1 MKTLLILLIF
11 FLEFNV
17 NNANCQLIKY
27 CDPDLIDELEDFQ
40 LKDGMFI
47 KSFSISMPR
56 YPSIKHFPS
65 DSFGIHLA
73 GKSTYWIV
81 LVSSHKKMG
90 KAKMSMYD
98 STKTLVLVLVN
109 VNAEVI
115 SAAQIKTEEQM
126 FYYFKVCFEKGYEG
140 CAGLAIYYMPGYK
153 IKNKSKE

>member
-1 MKTLLILLIF
+1 MKTKLLLLIF
-11 FLEFNV
+11 FIGFNFHH
-17 NNANCQLIKY
+17 ANCQVIKY

-47 KSFSISMPR
+47 KSFSISLPR
-56 YPSIKHFPS
+56 YSNIKHFPS
-65 DSFGIHLA
+65 DSLSIKLA

-98 STKTLVLVLVN
+98 STNTLVLALVN

-115 SAAQIKTEEQM
+115 SAAQIKTEEPM
-126 FYYFKVCFEKGYEG
+126 FYYFKVSFEKGYEG
-140 CAGLAIYYMPGYK
+140 CAGIAIYYMPGYK
-153 IKNKSKE
+153 IKNKTKQ